1 MVYDLNVMAGCPA
14 EREMLETGVTRLGPH
29 SQFAE
34 CAGLRSV
41 TVERDRAT
49 ILLEPGPAVLGA
61 DGGVHRG
68 AISALIEA
76 AGSAAAVREIGACD
90 EDSPGSVDLFIS
102 FVRTAPEQPLTAD
115 AHVMRREAGLSVC
128 DVEVRD
134 WDLRLVAKA
143 VFTYRR

>member
-1 MVYDLNVMAGCPA
+1 
-14 EREMLETGVTRLGPH
+14 MLEAGATPLSPH

-49 ILLEPGPAVLGA
+49 ILLEPSAAVLA
-61 DGGVHRG
+61 EDGGVHRG

-76 AGSAAAVREIGACD
+76 AGSAASREEGAGVGI
-90 EDSPGSVDLFIS
+90 EGTPGSVDLFIS
-102 FVRTAPEQPLTAD
+102 FVRAAPGQPLTAD

>member
-1 MVYDLNVMAGCPA
+1 MLAAGATP
-14 EREMLETGVTRLGPH
+14 LSGH
-29 SQFAE
+29 SRFAE
-34 CAGLRSV
+34 CVGLRSV

-49 ILLEPGPAVLGA
+49 ILLEPGAAVLA
-61 DGGVHRG
+61 EDGSVHRG

-76 AGSAAAVREIGACD
+76 AGSAAVREHRADD
-90 EDSPGSVDLFIS
+90 EEGTPGSVDLFIS
-102 FVRTAPEQPLTAD
+102 FVRTAPDQPLTAD
-115 AHVMRREAGLSVC
+115 AHVVRREAGLSVC